1 MATPYPRFYSADCC
15 WRSTL
20 HNTYLKAQ
28 RILKQ
33 EGFNGTTVLDTLQSS
48 AVISDVILNMKTISQ
63 SSKAPTFDHQILRER
78 IIEIKTVLN
87 QVPIH
92 PVLTFSTN
100 HESSY
105 KKEIMVSNDTAL
117 ILRVC
122 IRSVQESD
130 EGIKAT
136 PVDKLQA
143 TPSGMPQAMPQATPQ
158 GMPGA
163 TPPAILFQI
172 SKNSNFLNNL
182 PQATPQASPQAI
194 FKKIIALRPRPKAI
208 LKNYLPRGHASGY
221 FSKKHM
227 PFSYSVGYAPGS
239 FEICKYLKSSI
250 TCNLHTY
257 LRSSYLPAIIIPAIT
272 ILTCN
277 PQLPAI
283 IIPAILTLTCNLH
296 TYLRSSYL
304 PAIIIPAIII
314 LTCNPHTYLQSSHLA
329 RILIL
334 TCHHHTCHHHTY
346 LQSSI
351 TCHHH
356 TYLKSSI
363 TCHHHT
369 YLKSSITCHHHTC
382 NPHTYLQSSHLSA
395 ILILTCHHHTYL
407 QSSITCHHHT
417 YLRSS
422 RPSFSHHLKELLTM
436 LKLSAH
442 CQRHLLMIRLENVRT
457 NFIMATA
464 SSRL

>member
-143 TPSGMPQAMPQATPQ
+143 TPSGMPQAVPQATPQ

-172 SKNSNFLNNL
+172 SKISNFSNNL

-208 LKNYLPRGHASGY
+208 LKNYLPRGYASGY
-221 FSKKHM
+221 FSKKHAFQLHCRLC
-227 PFSYSVGYAPGS
+227 PRQFG
-239 FEICKYLKSSI
+239 
-250 TCNLHTY
+250 NLHE
-257 LRSSYLPAIIIPAIT
+257 
-272 ILTCN
+272 IL
-277 PQLPAI
+277 
-283 IIPAILTLTCNLH
+283 H
-296 TYLRSSYL
+296 
-304 PAIIIPAIII
+304 
-314 LTCNPHTYLQSSHLA
+314 YLQSSHLP
-329 RILIL
+329 R
-334 TCHHHTCHHHTY
+334 
-346 LQSSI
+346 
-351 TCHHH
+351 
-356 TYLKSSI
+356 
-363 TCHHHT
+363 
-369 YLKSSITCHHHTC
+369 
-382 NPHTYLQSSHLSA
+382 

-407 QSSITCHHHT
+407 KSSVTCDPHNYLKSSITCDPP
-417 YLRSS
+417 L
-422 RPSFSHHLKELLTM
+422 PAIIILT
-436 LKLSAH
+436 
-442 CQRHLLMIRLENVRT
+442 
-457 NFIMATA
+457 
-464 SSRL
+464 